1 MKFFDSLDN
10 KKKTNLFIIV
20 MIVIIAISYFL
31 FSPSGIINRVI
42 QQKKYTKLQ
51 ALTEQEKH
59 INDSLTK
66 RINQLRND
74 SLEIE
79 RIAREKYGMKKPG
92 ETIYLVPS
100 KK

>member
-1 MKFFDSLDN
+1 MKFFESLDN
-10 KKKTNLFIIV
+10 QKKTNLFIIT
-20 MIVIIAISYFL
+20 MIVIIAIAYFL

-51 ALTEQEKH
+51 ALTVQEKL

-66 RINQLRND
+66 RIDQLRND

-92 ETIYLVPS
+92 
-100 KK
+100 

>member
-1 MKFFDSLDN
+1 MKYLDSLDN
-10 KKKTNLFIIV
+10 QKKTNFFIII
-20 MIVIIAISYFL
+20 MVIIIAVAYFL
-31 FSPSGIINRVI
+31 FSPSGIINRAI

-51 ALTEQEKH
+51 ALSQQEKH
-59 INDSLTK
+59 INDSLTN
-66 RINQLRND
+66 RIDQLRND

-92 ETIYLVPS
+92 EKIYLVPS